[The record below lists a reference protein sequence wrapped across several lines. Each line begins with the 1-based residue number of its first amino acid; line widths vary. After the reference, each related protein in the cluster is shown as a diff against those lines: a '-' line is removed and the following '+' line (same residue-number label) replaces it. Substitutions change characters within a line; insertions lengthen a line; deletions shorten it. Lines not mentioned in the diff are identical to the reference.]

1 MSQVRA
7 LFVWTGGTLATAG
20 LLGAVMRLVGA
31 HQALPYVGGLGV
43 LPFYGAAIGAT
54 LVGVLMVATAPS
66 ARRASARVRLDE
78 RPVQEQMTL
87 RPKDQP
93 IPTTTGFKADPAA
106 GRRAANHA
114 PSAPV
119 AAAPPAKATAAAA
132 GQASGAAGA
141 TATVTE
147 EVPKGPPTR
156 GMPSDELPAWG
167 TPRNGHP
174 NDPAHDPSPR
184 AAPRPAPAAGRGST
198 IPPVDRQE
206 ATART
211 RARRVELHSRLEE
224 LETKANQAK
233 VRYGL
238 GKVSAAGYRQYL
250 AEVDRE
256 RMMIESELMETE
268 ENA

>member
-31 HQALPYVGGLGV
+31 HEALPYVGGLGV

-106 GRRAANHA
+106 GPRAANHA

-119 AAAPPAKATAAAA
+119 QAAPPAKPNAPSASQMSGSA
-132 GQASGAAGA
+132 GTS
-141 TATVTE
+141 TVTE
-147 EVPKGPPTR
+147 QVQKGPATQ

-174 NDPAHDPSPR
+174 NDSLHDPPPR
-184 AAPRPAPAAGRGST
+184 SAPRPANDAGGRPM

-211 RARRVELHSRLEE
+211 RARRLELHSRLEE